1 MYYASG
7 QGLRI
12 NSNRWLY
19 QQMAITKAVPS
30 YSTAWV
36 IAKPS
41 LGRYSTDCLISQ
53 NREVPQLLPE
63 QVLLRTIYLSLD
75 PTSRNWLKLQPSSTY
90 FPLKVGD
97 VMIGQAISR
106 VEASSAADLAAGDI
120 VVGLSGWETLSVV
133 PAERI
138 HKVLPDVPLETNLS
152 IFSHIGLAA
161 VTGLIEIAAVKAQ
174 DTVVVSAAA
183 GATGVIAAQIAK
195 AVGARVIGIAGGA
208 DKCRALLNDFGLDGA
223 IDYKVANIEA
233 ELGRLCQHGVD
244 VFFDNV
250 GGAVL
255 DAVLMNLARGAR
267 IAVCGQIALYNSTDP
282 SDGQGVRNLMQLVF
296 RTARMEGFV
305 AGQMMDHAAK
315 FEAYLLDLY
324 RLGKIKAPVHIIKG
338 IENAPQAL
346 DLLFSGTNR
355 GKLIIEVSPAPTD
368 AVRGRA

>member
-1 MYYASG
+1 MKEA
-7 QGLRI
+7 QRI
-12 NSNRWLY
+12 NCDRWVY
-19 QQMAITKAVPS
+19 QHMAISKPETRR
-30 YSTAWV
+30 STAWI

-53 NREVPQLLPE
+53 SRQIPPLQPGE
-63 QVLLRTIYLSLD
+63 VLLRTIYLSLD
-75 PTSRNWLKLQPSSTY
+75 PTSRNWLKLESSSSY
-90 FPLKVGD
+90 LPLKVGD
-97 VMIGQAISR
+97 VMIGQAISI
-106 VEASSAADLAAGDI
+106 VEGSAATGFASGDV

-133 PAERI
+133 PAERVR
-138 HKVLPDVPLETNLS
+138 KVLPDVPLETNLT

-161 VTGLIEIAAVKAQ
+161 ATGMVGVGAVKAQ

-195 AVGARVIGIAGGA
+195 ALGARVIGIAGGA
-208 DKCRALLNDFGLDGA
+208 DKCRFLLKDIGLNGA
-223 IDYKVANIEA
+223 IDYKSGDIDT
-233 ELGRLCQHGVD
+233 ELKRLCPQGVD
-244 VFFDNV
+244 LFFDNV

-305 AGQMMDHAAK
+305 AGQMMDRAAE

-324 RLGKIKAPVHIIKG
+324 RQGKIKAPAHIIKG
-338 IENAPQAL
+338 LENAPRAL
-346 DLLFSGTNR
+346 DLLWSGLNH
-355 GKLIIEVSPAPTD
+355 GKLIIEVSPAPAD
-368 AVRGRA
+368 PVFL

>member
-1 MYYASG
+1 MH
-7 QGLRI
+7 
-12 NSNRWLY
+12 
-19 QQMAITKAVPS
+19 
-30 YSTAWV
+30 STAWV
-36 IAKPS
+36 IAYPS

-53 NREVPQLLPE
+53 NREIPQLLPG

-75 PTSRNWLKLQPSSTY
+75 PTSRNWLKLDPSSAY
-90 FPLKVGD
+90 LPLKVGD

-106 VEASSAADLAAGDI
+106 VETSAAAGLAAGDV

-133 PAERI
+133 PAERVR
-138 HKVLPDVPLETNLS
+138 KVLPDVPLETNLTL
-152 IFSHIGLAA
+152 FSHIGLAA
-161 VTGLIEIAAVKAQ
+161 VTGMIEIAAVEAR

-233 ELGRLCQHGVD
+233 ELRRLCPQGVD

-250 GGAVL
+250 GGAIL

-267 IAVCGQIALYNSTDP
+267 IAICGQIALYNSTEAN
-282 SDGQGVRNLMQLVF
+282 DGQGVRNLMQLVF
-296 RTARMEGFV
+296 RSARIEGFV
-305 AGQMMDHAAK
+305 AGQMMDRAAE

-324 RLGKIKAPVHIIKG
+324 HRDRIKVRSHIIKG
-338 IENAPQAL
+338 LENAPRAL
-346 DLLFSGTNR
+346 ELLFSGQNR
-355 GKLIIEVSPAPTD
+355 GKLMIEVSPVCAETAPL
-368 AVRGRA
+368 RP

>member
-1 MYYASG
+1 MH
-7 QGLRI
+7 
-12 NSNRWLY
+12 
-19 QQMAITKAVPS
+19 
-30 YSTAWV
+30 STAWV

-53 NREVPQLLPE
+53 NREIPQLLPG

-75 PTSRNWLKLQPSSTY
+75 PTSRNWLKLDPSSAY
-90 FPLKVGD
+90 LPLEVGD

-106 VEASSAADLAAGDI
+106 VEASTAAGLAAGDV

-133 PAERI
+133 PAERVR
-138 HKVLPDVPLETNLS
+138 KVLLDVPLETNLT

-161 VTGLIEIAAVKAQ
+161 VTGMIEIAAVKAQ

-195 AVGARVIGIAGGA
+195 ALGARVIGIAGGA

-233 ELGRLCQHGVD
+233 ELKRLCPRGVD

-267 IAVCGQIALYNSTDP
+267 IAVCGQIALYNSTDA

-296 RTARMEGFV
+296 RSARMEGFV
-305 AGQMMDHAAK
+305 AGQTLGRAAE

-324 RLGKIKAPVHIIKG
+324 HRGKINARAHIIKG
-338 IENAPQAL
+338 IENAPRAL
-346 DLLFSGTNR
+346 ELLFSGQNR
-355 GKLIIEVSPAPTD
+355 GKLMIEVSPACAETAPL
-368 AVRGRA
+368 RP

>member
-1 MYYASG
+1 
-7 QGLRI
+7 
-12 NSNRWLY
+12 
-19 QQMAITKAVPS
+19 MAISQALPTH
-30 YSTAWV
+30 STAWV

-41 LGRYSTDCLISQ
+41 LGRYAPDCLISQ
-53 NREVPQLLPE
+53 QREVPQLQPG

-75 PTSRNWLKLQPSSTY
+75 PTSRNWLKLDPSSAY
-90 FPLKVGD
+90 LPLKVGD
-97 VMIGQAISR
+97 VMIGQTISR
-106 VEASSAADLAAGDI
+106 VEASTAAGLTAGDV

-133 PAERI
+133 PAERVR
-138 HKVLPDVPLETNLS
+138 KVLAEVPLETNLT

-161 VTGLIEIAAVKAQ
+161 VTGMVEIAAVKAQ

-183 GATGVIAAQIAK
+183 GATGLIAAQIAK

-208 DKCRALLNDFGLDGA
+208 DKCRALLNEFGLDGA
-223 IDYKVANIEA
+223 IDYKVAHVEA
-233 ELGRLCQHGVD
+233 ELGRLCPKGID

-282 SDGQGVRNLMQLVF
+282 SDGQGVRHLMQLVF

-305 AGQMMDHAAK
+305 AGQMMDRAAE

-324 RLGKIKAPVHIIKG
+324 HRGKIKTRAHIIKG
-338 IENAPQAL
+338 IENAPRAL
-346 DLLFSGTNR
+346 ELLFSGQNQ
-355 GKLIIEVSPAPTD
+355 GKLIIEVCPASAEAAP
-368 AVRGRA
+368 RRL